1 MSTIRRI
8 PPIVTPL
15 IGEEAGEDTRRR
27 VNSIWYR
34 YLQSLAQDIGN
45 PGTGLRFFF
54 QPTPPDDQFPRPGD
68 LWVDSETYIAYTW
81 LNATD
86 EWVELGPSGPQFYQQ
101 DDVPSDARVG
111 DLWLDT
117 TSYNLY
123 TAILANNQVTW
134 VEFGPVQL

>member
-1 MSTIRRI
+1 MTQRI
-8 PPIVTPL
+8 PLITTPL
-15 IGEEAGEDTRRR
+15 IGEVTDDDTRRR
-27 VNSIWYR
+27 MNSIWYR
-34 YLQSLAQDIGN
+34 YLQRLTADLNGPQS
-45 PGTGLRFFF
+45 GLRFFF
-54 QPTPPDDQFPRPGD
+54 QPTPPDDQNPQPGD
-68 LWVDSETYIAYTW
+68 VWVDSGTYIAYTW

-111 DLWLDT
+111 DMWLDT